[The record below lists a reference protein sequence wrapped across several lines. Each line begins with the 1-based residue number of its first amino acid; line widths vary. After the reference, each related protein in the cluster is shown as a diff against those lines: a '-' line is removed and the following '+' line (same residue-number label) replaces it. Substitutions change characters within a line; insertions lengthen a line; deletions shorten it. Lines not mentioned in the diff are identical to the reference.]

1 MSMAEDRGTQAAL
14 VGARAVRALGGRYS
28 TELGIDVDHDE
39 QEVERW
45 ALAAT
50 LFGARI
56 SAEIAQRTFTVLDG
70 AGVHTIAQAG
80 RCEITR
86 LIELLDAGG
95 YARYDLSTA
104 ERLHAIARCLEAH
117 DDRVGSLL
125 RLPAQEI
132 ASALRA
138 LPGWGPVTVALFLR
152 ELRGAYPQIE
162 PQIDSRALSAA
173 EHLGLLSQDNVDALT
188 QLRIV
193 ASEAQLDLRDLE
205 TALVRLSLAHRHR
218 DKRCPGGESCTLLK
232 PEWWP
237 SRVLTRP
244 THPDPSADRA
254 ATSL

>member
-1 MSMAEDRGTQAAL
+1 MAEDRGTQAAL

-188 QLRIV
+188 QLRA
-193 ASEAQLDLRDLE
+193 ASRAKHNSICATSRPRSF
-205 TALVRLSLAHRHR
+205 ASRSPHRHR